1 LTNRFTSG
9 WRFSP
14 LIGTADGRSDNPA
27 LSNLNFASDHTNMT
41 AASGLTADVFAE
53 NRKRVAA
60 KLQPHSLAIVNNN
73 DVLPTNADGTFILHP
88 NADLFYLTGIE
99 QEESL
104 VVIFPDAHEE
114 KNREILFI
122 REASPLLETWEG
134 KKLTKEAASAISGIQ
149 RVELLSSFASIFRA
163 LMCEAEN
170 IYLNANEH
178 PRASTVLEDTRE
190 ARFVRDCMARYPL
203 HRYHRL
209 ARIMHDVRA
218 VKSAAEVAMIR
229 RACELTRDGL
239 TRVAK
244 FLRPGVNECEVE
256 AEFAHEFISRGGK
269 FAYSPIVATGINAC
283 ALHYIENNV
292 TCQDGELLLLDVGAA
307 LGNYNADMT
316 RTLPVNGRFT
326 PRQRQ
331 VYDAVYRAYQACAA
345 ELKPG
350 LLAKDWRKFAQE
362 TIEKELVD
370 LGLLTIEQV
379 KSQGPEKA
387 ALAKYFM
394 HGVGH
399 PIGLDVHDVQL
410 VDAPLKAGW
419 VMTCEPAIYIR
430 EEGMG
435 IRLEDTLLITESGAQ
450 SLMADIPMEA
460 EAIEALMNGAK

>member
-1 LTNRFTSG
+1 M
-9 WRFSP
+9 
-14 LIGTADGRSDNPA
+14 PA
-27 LSNLNFASDHTNMT
+27 TPAIP
-41 AASGLTADVFAE
+41 ADVFVQ
-53 NRKRVAA
+53 NRLRVAA
-60 KLQPHSLAIVNNN
+60 MMQPNSVAFVNNN
-73 DVLPTNADGTFILHP
+73 DVLPTNADGSFILHP

-104 VVIFPDAHEE
+104 LVLFPGAHEE

-134 KKLTKEAASAISGIQ
+134 TKLTTEQASTISGIK
-149 RVELLSSFASIFRA
+149 RVELLSAFPNVFRN
-163 LMCEAEN
+163 LMCEAEHV
-170 IYLNANEH
+170 YLNANEH

-190 ARFVRDCMARYPL
+190 ARFVRHCMAQYPL

-209 ARIMHDVRA
+209 ARIMHQVRT
-218 VKSAAEVAMIR
+218 VKSAAEIAMIR

-239 TRVAK
+239 VRVAK
-244 FLRPGVNECEVE
+244 FLRPGVNECQVE
-256 AEFAHEFISRGGK
+256 AEFAHEFISHRGK

-283 ALHYIENNV
+283 ALHYIENNA
-292 TCQDGELLLLDVGAA
+292 TCEDGDLLLLDVGSS
-307 LGNYNADMT
+307 LGNYNSDMT

-362 TIEKELVD
+362 TIEKEVVD
-370 LGLLTIEQV
+370 LGLLTMEQV
-379 KSQGPEKA
+379 KSQGPDKT

-410 VDAPLKAGW
+410 VDAPLQPGW

-430 EEGMG
+430 DEAMG
-435 IRLEDTLLITESGAQ
+435 IRLEDTLVITENGAE
-450 SLMADIPMEA
+450 SLMFDIPMEA
-460 EAIEALMNGAK
+460 EAIEELMNGGK